1 MCGFSEIKKRNVFIK
16 NVKRLY
22 SRTLGHKLHLLE
34 TFGLSDEMEFM
45 YALVNLAD
53 DISFIPDM
61 IRDGED
67 GSEKYLTVDNGN
79 SQIFKCDPL
88 RIRQDHQWHEPPSF
102 YNPIP
107 KERYEHWLMDR
118 LISLKYI
125 YIGKER
131 KEMEYTIKF
140 V

>member
-1 MCGFSEIKKRNVFIK
+1 
-16 NVKRLY
+16 
-22 SRTLGHKLHLLE
+22 
-34 TFGLSDEMEFM
+34 M
-45 YALVNLAD
+45 YTLVNVAD

-67 GSEKYLTVDNGN
+67 GSEKPLTVDNGN
-79 SQIFKCDPL
+79 SKIFRSKPIL
-88 RIRQDHQWHEPPSF
+88 IRESYEWHEPPSF

-125 YIGKER
+125 YTAEKR
-131 KEMEYTIKF
+131 KEKEYVIKF

>member
-1 MCGFSEIKKRNVFIK
+1 MHEFSEIKKRNVFIK

-22 SRTLGHKLHLLE
+22 PRSVGHKRHLFE

-79 SQIFKCDPL
+79 SQIFKCNPL
-88 RIRQDHQWHEPPSF
+88 RIRQGYQF
-102 YNPIP
+102 P

-125 YIGKER
+125 YILHPLGKER